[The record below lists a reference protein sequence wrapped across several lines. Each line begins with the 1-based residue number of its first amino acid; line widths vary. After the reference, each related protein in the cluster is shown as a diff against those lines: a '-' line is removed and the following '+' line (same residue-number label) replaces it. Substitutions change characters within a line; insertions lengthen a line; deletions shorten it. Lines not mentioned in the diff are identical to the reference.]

1 MFDIKELNMFIFCF
15 ILGIVMGIIIG
26 CLPSNSAENPNPYKP
41 MGSSTTQEIKIKQ
54 QMFKACVSSGESR
67 ARCYR
72 IYYGN

>member
-1 MFDIKELNMFIFCF
+1 
-15 ILGIVMGIIIG
+15 MGIIIG